1 MKMRQMDVC
10 ASPIPAAAVLGA
22 RPRVPCGDN
31 RLNTLT
37 QPLSLQWVVVL
48 TWSSGVLDDRAR
60 GQREPVERAAGQP
73 LPGAG
78 LPDEVMRKPERHGA
92 DRVEA
97 PQVLV
102 TQLHIEGTEIV
113 LKLGPRARPDDRQR
127 ALGCDPGDGE
137 LARGAAR
144 LRGNPF
150 QRIEDGRLLRG
161 VLGMEETTAHP
172 RCRPISP
179 LRYLPVNTPPPSGDQ
194 ATVPRTK
201 AAAMGSNSRSG
212 VRSTRLYSSCTPASG
227 TQPRHSASVAARATR
242 QAGKS
247 DRPAY
252 RILPA
257 RTRSSN
263 PRMMSS
269 MGVIPSGTWTQ

>member
-78 LPDEVMRKPERHGA
+78 LPDAVMRKPERHGA

-102 TQLHIEGTEIV
+102 TQLHSEGAEMV

-137 LARGAAR
+137 LARGGAR
-144 LRGNPF
+144 LRGDPF

-172 RCRPISP
+172 TLPAHFPFAIFARQHPTAQRRPG
-179 LRYLPVNTPPPSGDQ
+179 RRAEAEGGPPW
-194 ATVPRTK
+194 
-201 AAAMGSNSRSG
+201 AA
-212 VRSTRLYSSCTPASG
+212 TPA
-227 TQPRHSASVAARATR
+227 PACARPDCMRAARRRAAPSRATR
-242 QAGKS
+242 HVWRHA
-247 DRPAY
+247 RPA
-252 RILPA
+252 RPESRTGPRTGSCRLA
-257 RTRSSN
+257 RDRRTRA
-263 PRMMSS
+263 
-269 MGVIPSGTWTQ
+269 